1 MEGDNEMST
10 PLPVGRRC
18 AVRECSTGFMVVSVN
33 PVIGENVITTH
44 NCTVAQMAN
53 AFDYPAIKTVGVA
66 AQVMKMW
73 DDFLDEQD
81 RKKKVKR

>member
-1 MEGDNEMST
+1 MTT
-10 PLPVGRRC
+10 PLPTGRRC
-18 AVRECSTGFMVVSVN
+18 AVREYQTGFMVVSVS

-53 AFDYPAIKTVGVA
+53 AFDYPNIKTVGVA
-66 AQVMKMW
+66 VQAMKMW

-81 RKKKVKR
+81 RKKKVSRR